1 MGGSYVPGDMGGD
14 RINNFAGDQALP
26 PGWASNTGGCPATI
40 RIEYGSLCDV
50 AEEVAV
56 VTRGWRVPAGNVILL
71 SSMTQL
77 LGGGLGLYM
86 ADFCSIASW
95 LDGVFMG
102 EVVILPGVPFLLE
115 GTDAPLL
122 IRALS
127 DLASWVTEQS
137 GYIETVGEGFAKMKE
152 LLIQNMG
159 GQRSSNIWC
168 GTGLRTMAC
177 RVSGP

>member
-1 MGGSYVPGDMGGD
+1 M
-14 RINNFAGDQALP
+14 
-26 PGWASNTGGCPATI
+26 
-40 RIEYGSLCDV
+40 
-50 AEEVAV
+50 
-56 VTRGWRVPAGNVILL
+56 
-71 SSMTQL
+71 
-77 LGGGLGLYM
+77 
-86 ADFCSIASW
+86 
-95 LDGVFMG
+95 
-102 EVVILPGVPFLLE
+102 VILPGVPFLLE

>member
-1 MGGSYVPGDMGGD
+1 MTLQ
-14 RINNFAGDQALP
+14 RR
-26 PGWASNTGGCPATI
+26 W
-40 RIEYGSLCDV
+40 R
-50 AEEVAV
+50 
-56 VTRGWRVPAGNVILL
+56 RVPAGNVILL

-122 IRALS
+122 IRVLS
-127 DLASWVTEQS
+127 DLASWVTVQS

-159 GQRSSNIWC
+159 GGSAAAISGAVLDCGQRRA
-168 GTGLRTMAC
+168 G
-177 RVSGP
+177 